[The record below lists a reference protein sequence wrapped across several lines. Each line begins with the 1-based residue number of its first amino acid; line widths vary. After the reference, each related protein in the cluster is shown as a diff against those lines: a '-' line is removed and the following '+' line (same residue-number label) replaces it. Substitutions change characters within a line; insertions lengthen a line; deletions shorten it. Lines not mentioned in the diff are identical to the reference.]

1 MEKVVCVAVREHLL
15 GLVACSYKDG
25 MAKLCFTMLDF
36 SLAAIGMKVQ
46 VYIRLTGAETLIVRV
61 DSVRSN
67 T

>member
-1 MEKVVCVAVREHLL
+1 MEKVVYVAVREHLL

-25 MAKLCFTMLDF
+25 REKLCFTMLDF

-46 VYIRLTGAETLIVRV
+46 VYIRLAGAYTLMFRA
-61 DSVRSN
+61 DCVRSN